1 MKDDFFKNIPLD
13 NSMSTQ
19 ARYDIFASKLATGYN
34 NHNRKMQNN
43 SNSDTIGLLVAIVQ
57 FLSSIVFVVFAFLGW
72 MFKKF
77 FK

>member
-19 ARYDIFASKLATGYN
+19 ARYDIFASKMANGYN

-43 SNSDTIGLLVAIVQ
+43 SNNDTIALLIAIVQ
-57 FLSSIVFVVFAFLGW
+57 FLSSIVFVMFAGLGW
-72 MFKKF
+72 MLKKF